1 MAKKFEHDGR
11 MNGRINRQMDGQKK
25 WVDVWTDV
33 YMDEQTIDID
43 ILSLFYWS
51 NKRSIMFFY
60 PPRDISY
67 ALA

>member
-1 MAKKFEHDGR
+1 
-11 MNGRINRQMDGQKK
+11 MDGQKK

-51 NKRSIMFFY
+51 NKRSIMFFIRPEILVMPLLNY
-60 PPRDISY
+60 YYYLHST
-67 ALA
+67 